1 MLQNLLHASFIPEA
15 IIWIL
20 FEKFIDKIFRI
31 VTDLEAVLLVWEVDR
46 IFSYHT
52 EHSVLLVMIEWWYSN
67 KHLIHESAKGPP
79 INHKVILCLML
90 KHFRC

>member
-1 MLQNLLHASFIPEA
+1 MLQNFLHASFIPEA

-31 VTDLEAVLLVWEVDR
+31 VTDLEAVLLVWEVHR
-46 IFSYHT
+46 VFSYHT
-52 EHSVLLVMIEWWYSN
+52 EHSMLLVMVEWWDSN
-67 KHLIHESAKGPP
+67 KHFIHESAKGPP
-79 INHKVILCLML
+79 INHKVILSLVF